1 MAMAKTINV
10 SRFSNHSHSRC
21 TRNVGLDG
29 GRSVLLAI
37 KVANSNVRGFAV
49 TPPELI
55 CYTVLNIALS
65 NLNPKTLAG
74 SPPVL

>member
-1 MAMAKTINV
+1 ML
-10 SRFSNHSHSRC
+10 
-21 TRNVGLDG
+21 G
-29 GRSVLLAI
+29 I
-37 KVANSNVRGFAV
+37 KVANSNARGFIV

-65 NLNPKTLAG
+65 NLNPKALAG

>member
-1 MAMAKTINV
+1 ML
-10 SRFSNHSHSRC
+10 
-21 TRNVGLDG
+21 G
-29 GRSVLLAI
+29 I

-55 CYTVLNIALS
+55 CYTVLNTALS
-65 NLNPKTLAG
+65 NLNPKALAG